1 MVDDQHAGG
10 SSGDATG
17 TSIRAVEAHV
27 LRVVADPPWNIS
39 TSTMSEMFATVV
51 SVELADG
58 SKGWGECIGRQAPS
72 ATKVIVD
79 ELLGPLVTGLDA
91 RQVEDIWDQMWATM
105 RYRGHSRGFLLEAMA
120 GVDVAIWD
128 ALGHALDESIHGL
141 LRGAA
146 RTEVPCYASSIL
158 LKSPVDAAKDAE
170 GLVEAGY
177 RAIKLKVGR
186 NVTLDTQAVREVR
199 QAIGDDVE
207 LMLDANGFYAVHE
220 AVALTK
226 HIWPY
231 DVAWLEEPLPTD
243 DVEGYRRLVDRGSPV
258 PLASGEGEFTVHG
271 FLPFLQERL
280 LAVVQPDVARAGG
293 ITGSRRIA
301 TVAQAY
307 DTAFAPHVGA
317 SGALCIAASL
327 QLSASVPTHRT
338 FENMFLDQPL
348 QHLTIEPLPQ
358 PDGATIAIP
367 QGPGLGVEVDE
378 EKVRAYTQTT

>member
-1 MVDDQHAGG
+1 MVDSNDREAQGG
-10 SSGDATG
+10 PSTQVES
-17 TSIRAVEAHV
+17 VEAHV
-27 LRVVADPPWNIS
+27 LKVVADPPWNIS

-51 SVELADG
+51 QVRLADG
-58 SKGWGECIGRQAPS
+58 STGWGECIGRLAPS
-72 ATKVIVD
+72 ATKVIID
-79 ELLGPLVTGLDA
+79 ELLGPLVVGRDA

-105 RYRGHSRGFLLEAMA
+105 RYRGHSRGYLLEAMA
-120 GVDVAIWD
+120 GVDIALWD
-128 ALGHALDESIHGL
+128 ALGRALGEPIHGL

-158 LKSPVDAAKDAE
+158 LKDPKEAAEDAVD
-170 GLVEAGY
+170 LVESGY

-186 NVTLDTQAVREVR
+186 DVGLDTRAVREVR
-199 QAIGDDVE
+199 AAIGDEIE

-226 HIWPY
+226 YIWPY

-243 DVEGYRRLVDRGSPV
+243 DVEGYRRLVERGSPV
-258 PLASGEGEFTVHG
+258 PLASGEAEFTVHG
-271 FLPFLQERL
+271 FLPFLQDRL

-293 ITGSRRIA
+293 ITGARRIA

-327 QLSASVPTHRT
+327 QLSASVATHRT
-338 FENMFLDQPL
+338 FEDMFLDQPL
-348 QHLTIEPLPQ
+348 QHLTVEPLPR
-358 PDGATIAIP
+358 PDGGTIAIP
-367 QGPGLGVEVDE
+367 RGPGLGVEVDE
-378 EKVRAYTQTT
+378 AKVRAYRQGS